1 MSFSPFARFRNFS
14 LKNLK
19 ALLDVY
25 PDAAKTMEWNEAANE
40 IEKVSAGYKRTS
52 YQQAC
57 QFGLE
62 DR

>member
-1 MSFSPFARFRNFS
+1 MSFSPFARFRNFN

-40 IEKVSAGYKRTS
+40 IEEIGRASCRERVFRAV
-52 YQQAC
+52 
-57 QFGLE
+57 
-62 DR
+62 